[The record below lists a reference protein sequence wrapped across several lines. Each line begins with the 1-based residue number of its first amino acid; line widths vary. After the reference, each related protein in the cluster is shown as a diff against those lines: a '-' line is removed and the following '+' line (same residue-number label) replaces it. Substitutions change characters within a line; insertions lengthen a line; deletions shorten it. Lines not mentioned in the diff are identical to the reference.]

1 MSSEHEEV
9 LNMVRYITEIVKIYE
24 FPIDNEGVEQIMHG
38 MLLTIYLLT
47 HSLNYLLTHSG
58 MQRLDHQNSEVTAL
72 VAGIKEKIALNTP
85 ENLQII
91 QENMKKIAG
100 NSASLDAVYRVLF
113 S

>member
-1 MSSEHEEV
+1 
-9 LNMVRYITEIVKIYE
+9 MVRYITEIVKIYE

-38 MLLTIYLLT
+38 MLLTPYLLT
-47 HSLNYLLTHSG
+47 HSLTHSLTHLLTHSG

-72 VAGIKEKIALNTP
+72 VTGIKEKIALNTP

-100 NSASLDAVYRVLF
+100 YSACLDAVYRVFF